1 MMQRAAAL
9 LLSILAVLSV
19 LTVIA
24 VVGCDKATPVAPGG
38 SILVISASPTKIA
51 LNGTATI
58 TVIGRKPDG
67 QPLNPG
73 TEIRLSATNGSIAA
87 IVTTDRDGTATA
99 TFQSNGTPGSA
110 TITAATGTG
119 SGSGGG
125 TTTSDGTG
133 TTSGSLTA
141 SVTIQVGVSA
151 KTIVVQPTPTVIAT
165 PVPSNGTPVQLLA
178 TVRDANGQLQ
188 AGQGV
193 NFGTELGTLD
203 SRGGTITTN
212 ANGQAH
218 DTLRV
223 KPNDLLNNPT
233 SIKVTATTAG
243 TDGAL
248 ITGNA
253 TIQVAGGRPVAHF
266 TYTPLSD
273 MHQVQFTNQST
284 GTGTLIYSWTF
295 GDGSASSD
303 QNPLHAYNG
312 NGTFTV
318 QLTVSDST
326 NQSSV
331 TTATF
336 TIPLSTGGSSS
347 P

>member
-1 MMQRAAAL
+1 MKQRAAAI

-87 IVTTDRDGTATA
+87 IVLTDRDGNATA
-99 TFQSNGTPGSA
+99 IFTSNGTPGSA

-119 SGSGGG
+119 SGTGGG
-125 TTTSDGTG
+125 TTTSDGTS
-133 TTSGSLTA
+133 TTSGSLSA

-178 TVRDANGQLQ
+178 TVRDSNGQLQ
-188 AGQGV
+188 PGQGV

-203 SRGGTITTN
+203 SRGGTLTTN
-212 ANGQAH
+212 ASGQAH

-223 KPNDLLNNPT
+223 KPSDLLNNPT

-266 TYTPLSD
+266 AYNPGSD
-273 MHQVQFTNQST
+273 SRTVQFTNQST
-284 GTGTLIYSWTF
+284 GTGTLSFSWDF
-295 GDGSASSD
+295 GDGTNSSD
-303 QNPLHAYNG
+303 ENPLHPYTADKQY
-312 NGTFTV
+312 TV
-318 QLTVSDST
+318 RLTVTDLQ

-331 TTATF
+331 TSATF
-336 TIPLSTGGSSS
+336 TIPLTAGGSSS